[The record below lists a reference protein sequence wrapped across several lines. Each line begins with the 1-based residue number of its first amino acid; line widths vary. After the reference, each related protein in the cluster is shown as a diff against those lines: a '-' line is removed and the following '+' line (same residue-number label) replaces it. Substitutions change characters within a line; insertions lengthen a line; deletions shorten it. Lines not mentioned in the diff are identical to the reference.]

1 MELNE
6 LILLAAAALLASD
19 PLQRPDVAVLRAKE
33 LWFEIMQQAGKV
45 EKTQ

>member
-19 PLQRPDVAVLRAKE
+19 PLQRPDVAVRRAKG
-33 LWFEIMQQAGKV
+33 LWLEVVKQAR
-45 EKTQ
+45 EDQ